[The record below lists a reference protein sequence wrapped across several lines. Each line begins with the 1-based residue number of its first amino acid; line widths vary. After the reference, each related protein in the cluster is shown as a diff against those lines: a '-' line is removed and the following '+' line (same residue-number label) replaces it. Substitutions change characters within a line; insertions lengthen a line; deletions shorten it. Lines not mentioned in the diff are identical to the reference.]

1 MAPSGRSSLNV
12 AAASAAMMTLAAA
25 IVKINGLILG
35 LMIPS
40 SPSTTH
46 RVRPPSTGGQKMV
59 SLLYHMTLAMHLM
72 MSPYSGAPLK

>member
-46 RVRPPSTGGQKMV
+46 
-59 SLLYHMTLAMHLM
+59 
-72 MSPYSGAPLK
+72 